1 MRLNPD
7 KTTRSTA
14 VAKTSCR
21 ICGSTDLMPYVNLG
35 AQPPSNA
42 FIDLSDI
49 ATEQAFPLR
58 VNLCREC
65 LLSQL
70 SHVVSAASIFDE
82 YAYLSSSSR
91 ALVQY
96 YQEFIDKVVER
107 FKPSPGSVV
116 VDIGSNDGIM
126 LRRYPRDRFLVIG
139 VEPSSAAD
147 HAVRDGFDIV
157 CDFFGHDAIQQIVS
171 RYGRASI
178 ITATNLLAHVDD
190 LNAFAHNVH
199 NLLDDEGVFIAE
211 FPYLI
216 DMLEKVYFD
225 TIYHEHLSYLSLTPL
240 SHLLSS
246 NGLRVFHVERS
257 AFGASGPALR
267 LFVCRAPA
275 ARRTDSTVGDL
286 LAFERRWRIGDPG
299 RYHRF
304 AAEVRTVKD
313 KLHTLLAE
321 LAGSGQKIGAFT
333 APAKGNTLL
342 NFLGLTPDDIVA
354 AAENNPRKIGKVTP
368 GSHIPI
374 VSDEAFLAMR
384 LPYALLLSW
393 NYADFFCQHSDYAKN
408 GGRLI
413 VPLPEPTIL

>member
-1 MRLNPD
+1 MRLDPE

-21 ICGSTDLMPYVNLG
+21 ICGSADLMPYVNLG

-96 YQEFIDKVVER
+96 YQEVIDKVVER

-116 VDIGSNDGIM
+116 VDIGCNDGIM
-126 LRRYPRDRFLVIG
+126 LRRYPRDRYVALG

-147 HAVRDGFDIV
+147 HAVRAGFDV
-157 CDFFGHDAIQQIVS
+157 VRRFFDREAVQQIVG
-171 RYGRASI
+171 RHGRATI
-178 ITATNLLAHVDD
+178 VTATNVLAHVDD
-190 LNAFAHNVH
+190 LNAFARNVH
-199 NLLDDEGVFIAE
+199 DLLDDEGVFIAE

-240 SHLLSS
+240 SRLLTR

-257 AFGASGPALR
+257 PFGASGPALR
-267 LFVCRAPA
+267 LFVCRAPPTH
-275 ARRTDSTVGDL
+275 RTDSTVGDL
-286 LAFERRWRIGDPG
+286 LAFERRWGIGDPE

-304 AAEVRTVKD
+304 ATEVRTVKD
-313 KLHTLLAE
+313 KLLSLLGE
-321 LAGSGQKIGAFT
+321 LGGAGQKVGAFT

-342 NFLGLTPDDIVA
+342 NYMGLTPNDIVA

-374 VSDEAFLAMR
+374 VSDETFMAMR
-384 LPYALLLSW
+384 LSYALLLSW
-393 NYADFFCQHSDYAKN
+393 NYADFFCQHSNYAKN
-408 GGRLI
+408 GGRFI
-413 VPLPEPTIL
+413 VPLPEPTIR